1 MVMPNQPE
9 LPPQEVRAVPSDALC
24 SEDLEPSLGGTGAT
38 GDVLQGTTN
47 LVKDIGIR
55 ARGSYRV
62 RFNLRR
68 PGGSAEASAIIV
80 RHRGDTRVAVGTHRG
95 STSNAATSYTED
107 IPGWQEDDELE
118 LHAGNSDATSSHCS
132 VAGLIVMGSLR
143 LVDPPAYQEPTE
155 MT

>member
-9 LPPQEVRAVPSDALC
+9 LKPQEVRAVPSDALC
-24 SEDLEPSLGGTGAT
+24 SEDLEPSDGGTG
-38 GDVLQGTTN
+38 N
-47 LVKDIGIR
+47 L
-55 ARGSYRV
+55 
-62 RFNLRR
+62 
-68 PGGSAEASAIIV
+68 GGSAEASAIIV
-80 RHRGDTRVAVGTHRG
+80 RHRAGTRVEVGTHRG

-118 LHAGNSDATSSHCS
+118 LHAGNSDGTSAHTT

>member
-9 LPPQEVRAVPSDALC
+9 LKPQEVRAVPSDALC
-24 SEDLEPSLGGTGAT
+24 SEDLEPSLGGTGNL

-62 RFNLRR
+62 RFNIRR
-68 PGGSAEASAIIV
+68 PGGNYTAGAIIV
-80 RHRGDTRVAVGTHRG
+80 RHRAGTRVAVGTQRG

-118 LHAGNSDATSSHCS
+118 LHAGSSDGEPGGCS